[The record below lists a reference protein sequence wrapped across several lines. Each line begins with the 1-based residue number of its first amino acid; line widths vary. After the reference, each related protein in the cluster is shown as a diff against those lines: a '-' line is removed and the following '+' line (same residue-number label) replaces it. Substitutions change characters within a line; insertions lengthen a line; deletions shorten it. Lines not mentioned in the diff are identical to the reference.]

1 MSNCAISKIPETSHI
16 FKPLLNAVLY
26 FRNLEINVTFGF
38 RFSNITQ
45 SWFVA
50 QSIFNAKFG
59 SVFTYRAKFFCNNFL
74 NYLAKKKERS
84 VQRKFGK
91 YIAFNVL
98 RLALSGVE
106 PTPSHYKYNKTFHSA
121 ADFPEE
127 NPEVAIEANRC

>member
-1 MSNCAISKIPETSHI
+1 MWRKPTPSLYKYNQNFKLNNFVISDFPETSHI

-98 RLALSGVE
+98 RLELM
-106 PTPSHYKYNKTFHSA
+106 
-121 ADFPEE
+121 
-127 NPEVAIEANRC
+127 ANQSTKPLQI